1 MDSSSLELV
10 GTLTIS
16 EYSQHSASLN
26 KRRQLLMSSRVI
38 PLSELDII
46 QPYDI
51 ASTDLTCVHSILLV
65 SLSSFTHSLIHLLIY
80 QFHRI
85 TRITGLDLPC
95 VLSLVLLTSPFC
107 NYPLAPSYY

>member
-46 QPYDI
+46 NFYSDI

-65 SLSSFTHSLIHLLIY
+65 SLSSFTHLTYSFTNFIVLLALIPL
-80 QFHRI
+80 
-85 TRITGLDLPC
+85 
-95 VLSLVLLTSPFC
+95 VLSLLTSLF
-107 NYPLAPSYY
+107 YTISE

>member
-65 SLSSFTHSLIHLLIY
+65 SLSSFTHLFTYSFTNFI
-80 QFHRI
+80 
-85 TRITGLDLPC
+85 
-95 VLSLVLLTSPFC
+95 VLLVLLALISLVSSP
-107 NYPLAPSYY
+107 LYY